1 MKMHS
6 IGKII
11 MLTKKIL
18 KTFCVCL
25 MLGMY
30 FGNDVS
36 STKLM
41 LVPNRLWYHE
51 HQEKLLSALMSIL
64 FL

>member
-1 MKMHS
+1 MTQTHMKMHS

-11 MLTKKIL
+11 MLTKKVL

-41 LVPNRLWYHE
+41 LLPNRCDI
-51 HQEKLLSALMSIL
+51 MSIRRSC
-64 FL
+64 

>member
-11 MLTKKIL
+11 MLTKKVL

-41 LVPNRLWYHE
+41 LLPNRCDI
-51 HQEKLLSALMSIL
+51 MSIRRSC
-64 FL
+64 